1 MRFHIRNSSNMR
13 LTAAIIASVVLCASI
28 TQAATEPFTIVAI
41 PDIQNEV
48 DYAPAMLKSQ
58 VDWIVNN
65 KVDQNIAFVAQLG
78 DLTNNGTTTQFQKA
92 WNQLSRMNDVSGLAW
107 GTSMGNHDL
116 GSDKGANYDAY
127 FGPSKF
133 AGKSWYGEST
143 FGHSSYQIFTG
154 GSRQYLMLDLEFEAS
169 STVRTWA
176 QNILDTH
183 PDMPTI
189 INTHEYLN
197 PNGTIATYGTTL
209 WNGLVKDNSQI
220 FMILC
225 GHHHSQG
232 PKNLTQTNTAGQT
245 VYTLM
250 TDYQGNSATDG
261 FNWGNGYL
269 RLLQFDEANS
279 AIHAKVYSP
288 YDTTTPYQ
296 TSASAQFDISMN
308 FDGRLGH
315 APEPGACGMLITGCG
330 GAVVYAWRFRFIDAV
345 RGLVKGA
352 GCRRAKTTR

>member
-58 VDWIVNN
+58 VDWIINN
-65 KVDQNIAFVAQLG
+65 KTDQNIAFVAQLG
-78 DLTNNGTTTQFQKA
+78 DLTNSATTTQYTKA
-92 WNQLSRMNDVSGLAW
+92 SNELYRMNDAGMLWS
-107 GTSMGNHDL
+107 TCMGNHDL
-116 GSDKGANYDAY
+116 GTDKGAKYDAY
-127 FGPSKF
+127 FGPTKF
-133 AGKSWYGEST
+133 AGESWYGEST
-143 FGHSSYQIFTG
+143 CGHSSYQVFNG
-154 GSRQYLMLDLEFEAS
+154 GGRQYLMLNLEYEAS

-176 QNILDTH
+176 QGVLDSH
-183 PDMPTI
+183 SDLPTI

-232 PKNLTQTNTAGQT
+232 PKNMTQTNADGQS

-261 FNWGNGYL
+261 FNWGDGYL

-279 AIHAKVYSP
+279 VIHAKVYSP
-288 YDTTTPYQ
+288 YDTKTPYQ
-296 TSASAQFDISMN
+296 TSAAAQFDITMN
-308 FDGRLGH
+308 FSERMGVI
-315 APEPGACGMLITGCG
+315 PEPKTCGMLLSGCAG
-330 GAVVYAWRFRFIDAV
+330 MLVYAWRV
-345 RGLVKGA
+345 RCFNAL
-352 GCRRAKTTR
+352 RRICNKAASSAPR